1 MGLLDLVTGAL
12 AGQSG
17 NEGPGG
23 PGGPG
28 GLGGLGD
35 LLRGAQGQGGQADLL
50 KLVLGLLAGD
60 GQGGGLA
67 GLMRNFKEA
76 GLGEQVS
83 SWIGSGQNLP
93 VSGEQLG
100 QVFGADQM
108 SQMAERMGLS
118 TGDLGAQLSQLLPQA
133 VDRLTPGGQMPE
145 GGLGGLG
152 ELLGRLT
159 RG

>member
-50 KLVLGLLAGD
+50 KMVLGLLAGD

-67 GLMRNFKEA
+67 GKGQLPGQHPGVNGGRACGFARFCREPARMR
-76 GLGEQVS
+76 
-83 SWIGSGQNLP
+83 W
-93 VSGEQLG
+93 
-100 QVFGADQM
+100 
-108 SQMAERMGLS
+108 
-118 TGDLGAQLSQLLPQA
+118 
-133 VDRLTPGGQMPE
+133 
-145 GGLGGLG
+145 
-152 ELLGRLT
+152 
-159 RG
+159 

>member
-17 NEGPGG
+17 NEG

-67 GLMRNFKEA
+67 GLMPTSRKRVWA
-76 GLGEQVS
+76 S
-83 SWIGSGQNLP
+83 
-93 VSGEQLG
+93 
-100 QVFGADQM
+100 
-108 SQMAERMGLS
+108 R
-118 TGDLGAQLSQLLPQA
+118 
-133 VDRLTPGGQMPE
+133 
-145 GGLGGLG
+145 
-152 ELLGRLT
+152 
-159 RG
+159 